1 MNEEIN
7 IIDEYKKLNTNE
19 KRKEIADEFIE
30 LIAVV
35 KKLKTDFNIPSANDN
50 DILKE
55 LYNGTNSEDDYL
67 VSIYKNVLNLKDEL
81 AEYLTVVVDNLY
93 EENE

>member
-35 KKLKTDFNIPSANDN
+35 KKL
-50 DILKE
+50 
-55 LYNGTNSEDDYL
+55 
-67 VSIYKNVLNLKDEL
+67 NL
-81 AEYLTVVVDNLY
+81 
-93 EENE
+93 